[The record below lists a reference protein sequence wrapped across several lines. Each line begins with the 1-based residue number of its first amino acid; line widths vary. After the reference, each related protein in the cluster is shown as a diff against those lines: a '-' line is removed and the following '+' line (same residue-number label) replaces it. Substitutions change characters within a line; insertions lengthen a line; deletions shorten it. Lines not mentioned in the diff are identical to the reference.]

1 MKEKLTQILRT
12 LNQISVQGS
21 INLNRLLGCI
31 QAIEQMLNEI
41 SLQQKDKE
49 TNDNG

>member
-1 MKEKLTQILRT
+1 MKEKLAQILRT

-21 INLNRLLGCI
+21 QNLNRLLGCI
-31 QAIEQMLNEI
+31 QAIEQMLTEI
-41 SLQQKDKE
+41 SLQDKE